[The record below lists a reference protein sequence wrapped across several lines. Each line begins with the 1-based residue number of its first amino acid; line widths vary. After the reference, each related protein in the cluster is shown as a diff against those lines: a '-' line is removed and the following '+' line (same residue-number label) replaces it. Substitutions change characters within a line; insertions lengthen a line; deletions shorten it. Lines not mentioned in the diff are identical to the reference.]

1 MTFGTNENGSHI
13 WERCSV
19 ASSTSTASNLPG
31 PGRALDNLYGSVG
44 RTIEARLGR
53 LAEKLGRG
61 PRMAA
66 VRIERRRSKV
76 LNFAGD
82 RRKARTKTKK
92 VVKDCKK
99 LVGYVQWVP
108 FPYHR
113 EAFTKVHLR
122 SNIPSTQMQALEEIT
137 RLSVQDPFVRDTFLD
152 IGAQHTVNQI
162 RSSFLGAFTHA
173 LLPCSRKALLSL
185 TETEVNTIGHEIR
198 TETDLCRSGA
208 CSIDDY
214 SGSDR
219 LRQLKTFLR

>member
-44 RTIEARLGR
+44 RTIEAHLGR

-82 RRKARTKTKK
+82 GRKARTKTKK

-113 EAFTKVHLR
+113 EAFTKVDPKIEYTLY
-122 SNIPSTQMQALEEIT
+122 SDASTRTNNSSLC
-137 RLSVQDPFVRDTFLD
+137 SGPF
-152 IGAQHTVNQI
+152 
-162 RSSFLGAFTHA
+162 
-173 LLPCSRKALLSL
+173 CSRYLLRYWRSAYGKSDPELLLGCLHARLVASL
-185 TETEVNTIGHEIR
+185 SKSTAFFDGN
-198 TETDLCRSGA
+198 
-208 CSIDDY
+208 
-214 SGSDR
+214 GSEHHRARNKDGD
-219 LRQLKTFLR
+219 